1 MKKVALLFILIVLAG
16 CGSAEPT
23 AKPEGNPLIDD
34 DGVQVL
40 APGEG
45 TISLNVALPEG
56 YHVNDSGP
64 FTASWTVEGGALI
77 IAEGQTEQKIV
88 APDFPLEVPV
98 SLNAGEGSVSVD
110 MRVLYCMEEV
120 QCFMHKAQMSVP
132 YRVKEG
138 AGSNDLLV
146 HVDVPKPQQ

>member
-1 MKKVALLFILIVLAG
+1 LKKVILLFVLIVLAG
-16 CGSAEPT
+16 CGSIEP
-23 AKPEGNPLIDD
+23 ADVSESDPIIDD

-45 TISLNVALPEG
+45 TISLNIALPKG

-64 FTASWTVEGGALI
+64 FTASWTVEGDALI
-77 IAEGQTEQKIV
+77 IAEGQAEQKIV
-88 APDFPLEVPV
+88 APDFPLDVPV
-98 SLNAGEGSVSVD
+98 SLSVGEGSVSVD

-146 HVDVPKPQQ
+146 HVDVPKPHQ